1 MQRQINNITYEL
13 TLKNVKN
20 INLRITRNGKI
31 NVSAPLYAD
40 FSYIDEFIR
49 TKSDW
54 IENALSKLEP
64 PADVSFFTDEEC
76 IDFFQGICQRTT
88 PLFNG
93 KVPNNT
99 VIKVKE
105 LKSCW
110 GICHPTQNYITFN
123 KALMLKPLPAV
134 EYVVLHE
141 YTHFLVSGHGKSFY
155 DILKRL
161 MPDYKYRKSLL
172 YTKKP

>member
-1 MQRQINNITYEL
+1 MQRKTGNITYEL
-13 TLKNVKN
+13 TFKNVKN
-20 INLRITRNGKI
+20 INLRINRNGKI

-40 FSYIDEFIR
+40 SSYIDEFVR
-49 TKSDW
+49 SKSSW
-54 IENALSKLEP
+54 IEHTLARIRP
-64 PADVSFFTDEEC
+64 PEDASFFTDEEC
-76 IDFFQGICQRTT
+76 LEYFRRICCRIV

-93 KVPNNT
+93 KVPSNT
-99 VIKVKE
+99 MIKVKE

-110 GICHPTQNYITFN
+110 GICHPSQNYITFN
-123 KALMLKPLPAV
+123 KSLMLKPLPAV

-141 YTHFLVSGHGKSFY
+141 YVHFLVPGHGKRFY

-172 YTKKP
+172 YIPKD